1 MRHPTLSGS
10 KCTCV
15 QCWLLSLLTCHLR
28 RSVASQVTFSATD
41 TFPPL
46 TKVLSFISHKGICPY
61 ESSELGELWLGK
73 LSIVIG
79 PILKL
84 ISGVGW
90 RKSKPVCCHCLSLRF
105 VFLRQAGPLCVAG
118 LAWNSNQSCLGP
130 QVLSFTGMSYHTLSF
145 VTSCFLS
152 QDKFP
157 KGRNHLSFLMEWL
170 LMKCWRAH
178 FLQHPEL
185 SVDTWRW

>member
-46 TKVLSFISHKGICPY
+46 TKVLSFIGHKGICPY

-105 VFLRQAGPLCVAG
+105 CFLEASRASLRSWAG
-118 LAWNSNQSCLGP
+118 LELKP
-130 QVLSFTGMSYHTLSF
+130 VLPRPPSAEFYRYELPHPLI
-145 VTSCFLS
+145 C
-152 QDKFP
+152 
-157 KGRNHLSFLMEWL
+157 
-170 LMKCWRAH
+170 H
-178 FLQHPEL
+178 FLFP
-185 SVDTWRW
+185 VPR